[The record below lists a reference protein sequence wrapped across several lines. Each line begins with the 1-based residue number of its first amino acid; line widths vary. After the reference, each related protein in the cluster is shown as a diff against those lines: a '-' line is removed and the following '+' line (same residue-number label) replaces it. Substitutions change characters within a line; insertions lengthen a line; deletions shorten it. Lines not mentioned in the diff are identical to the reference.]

1 MPTAVRS
8 HAKINLGLYIGAPRA
23 DGFHGLATV
32 YETLELYDI
41 VTVSARP
48 APVTAIRLTSND
60 GRVPT
65 DGRNTAWRMVELAL
79 GALGVTAEVEID
91 IQKRLPVQ
99 GGWGGGSA
107 NAVAALVGLERE
119 LGVASQQVG
128 ESASQRGD
136 KDGWAKGRLEIGA
149 KVGSDVP
156 LFLIG
161 GTVLGTDRGQVVEAL
176 PDIEPTWCVV
186 ATPGIGVSTPQAFRD
201 WDALCVADG
210 LTQQA
215 SQDKLNELSR
225 AYASAFAEAI
235 PRGGQGVGSS
245 GVLPFGENLA
255 GPQES
260 ALVRTGILSWIAND
274 FERVVFAQHPSL
286 AEIKRILAAAGS
298 PGAALHVSLS
308 GSGSALYGLYLA
320 RGDAEA
326 ARERLRAAGVESHLT
341 RTLPRSAYW
350 REMIVQEED

>member
-1 MPTAVRS
+1 
-8 HAKINLGLYIGAPRA
+8 LIG
-23 DGFHGLATV
+23 
-32 YETLELYDI
+32 LEL
-41 VTVSARP
+41 
-48 APVTAIRLTSND
+48 
-60 GRVPT
+60 
-65 DGRNTAWRMVELAL
+65 ELGIANEVRGLPPFEQNAL
-79 GALGVTAEVEID
+79 E
-91 IQKRLPVQ
+91 
-99 GGWGGGSA
+99 GWGTAPDGPESLRGPSFCHSERSA
-107 NAVAALVGLERE
+107 AESKNLRFGASGARVGN
-119 LGVASQQVG
+119 QQ
-128 ESASQRGD
+128 
-136 KDGWAKGRLEIGA
+136 GWAARRLEIA
-149 KVGSDVP
+149 AQVGSDVP

-161 GTVLGTDRGQVVEAL
+161 GIVLGLDRGQQVEPL
-176 PDIEPTWCVV
+176 PDIEPVWCVIAAPV
-186 ATPGIGVSTPQAFRD
+186 VGVSTPQAFRD
-201 WDALCVADG
+201 WDALCAAEG
-210 LTQQA
+210 LTQEA
-215 SQDKLNELSR
+215 STVKLNELSR
-225 AYASAFAEAI
+225 AYVSAFAGVI
-235 PRGGQGVGSS
+235 PEGRLGAGSS
-245 GVLPFGENLA
+245 GVLPYGENLA